1 MMRMRMV
8 HLVFGCGRC
17 REAAGADLEG
27 LLRDEYGVTRPEELT
42 VPQASR
48 VIDLL
53 KTTAD
58 A

>member
-1 MMRMRMV
+1 VKAIRAIASR
-8 HLVFGCGRC
+8 H
-17 REAAGADLEG
+17 EADLAS
-27 LLRDEYGVTRPEELT
+27 LLHNEYGVTRPEELT

-53 KTTAD
+53 KATAD

>member
-1 MMRMRMV
+1 VALARR
-8 HLVFGCGRC
+8 
-17 REAAGADLEG
+17 AGADLEG

-48 VIDLL
+48 AIDLL
-53 KTTAD
+53 KAAAD